1 MTWGNWGVMPMT
13 KAAAARVELLPTVLL
28 TAFLTGLGGSASAQ
42 QATSTTVLDPLVVL
56 GNQEDATGP
65 VGGAGNPPT
74 VTGSKVPV
82 YASEVPQSLSIVGRE
97 DIERFDSDSVSEA
110 LRYTPGVTTD
120 VFGDDDDYDWLRI
133 RGFQADQTGVF
144 LDNAQNLSFAF
155 GSFFIDPYALERIEV
170 LRGPRSE
177 EHTSELQS
185 LMRIPYAV
193 FCF

>member
-1 MTWGNWGVMPMT
+1 MYIFCCMILCIV
-13 KAAAARVELLPTVLL
+13 VSLFFLLFFFFSSRRRHTRCAL
-28 TAFLTGLGGSASAQ
+28 
-42 QATSTTVLDPLVVL
+42 
-56 GNQEDATGP
+56 
-65 VGGAGNPPT
+65 
-74 VTGSKVPV
+74 VTGVQTCALPISV